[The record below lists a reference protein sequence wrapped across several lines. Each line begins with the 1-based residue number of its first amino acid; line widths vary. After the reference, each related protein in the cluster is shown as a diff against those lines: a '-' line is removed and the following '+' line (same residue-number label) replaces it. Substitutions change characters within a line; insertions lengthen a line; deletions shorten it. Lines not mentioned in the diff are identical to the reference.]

1 MTVESRGFSRTVA
14 PVWVFSRGTTGNSG
28 SLLCCTREVRSP
40 FELRWGAWHCS
51 RVIVGDQA
59 SRRVEER
66 LSRYFSICG
75 RRPWVPS
82 TCASDLRELLK
93 VRLRNQEYC
102 GVGRGL
108 SGLHWVWRN
117 GRGPHLELRQETQG
131 SSPFLTPI
139 AGSRQRWDRES
150 GLVLC

>member
-93 VRLRNQEYC
+93 VPMKSQGYC

-108 SGLHWVWRN
+108 LGTLDQE
-117 GRGPHLELRQETQG
+117 GRTDSVKVLPGTSVFL
-131 SSPFLTPI
+131 SS
-139 AGSRQRWDRES
+139 ES
-150 GLVLC
+150 GMSGKFLGCI

>member
-93 VRLRNQEYC
+93 VPMKSQGYC

-108 SGLHWVWRN
+108 LGTLDQE
-117 GRGPHLELRQETQG
+117 GRTDSVKVLPGTSVFL
-131 SSPFLTPI
+131 SS
-139 AGSRQRWDRES
+139 ES
-150 GLVLC
+150 GMSGNFLGCI

>member
-93 VRLRNQEYC
+93 VPMKSQGYC

-108 SGLHWVWRN
+108 LGTLDQE
-117 GRGPHLELRQETQG
+117 GRTDSVKVLPGT
-131 SSPFLTPI
+131 SVFL
-139 AGSRQRWDRES
+139 SRES
-150 GLVLC
+150 GMSGNFLGCI